1 MEILKVKDL
10 HVSVEDK
17 EILSGI
23 DLTIH
28 EGETHVIMGP
38 NGAGKSTLVNTIM
51 AHPNY
56 KITGG
61 ELIYKGKNIV
71 EESADARA
79 RDGIFMS
86 FQQAYEIP
94 GITLENFL
102 RASKTAVAG
111 KQPSILQFRKALYA
125 AMDELN
131 MDHSYASRY
140 LNVGFSGGE
149 KKKSEVLQMM
159 MLDPT
164 LAMLDETDS
173 GLDVDAVKV
182 VSEGVG
188 SWMNEKKAILLI
200 THHEKVLEAL
210 NPQFVHVIMNGQI
223 VMEGGPELIGK
234 ISQNGY
240 QWIKERV

>member
-1 MEILKVKDL
+1 MEMLKVKDL
-10 HVSVEDK
+10 RVSVEDK
-17 EILSGI
+17 EILKGI
-23 DLTIH
+23 NLTINP
-28 EGETHVIMGP
+28 GETHVIMGP

-56 KITGG
+56 KVTGG
-61 ELIYKGKNIV
+61 ELFYKGKNIV
-71 EESADARA
+71 EEGADARA
-79 RDGIFMS
+79 RAGIFMS
-86 FQQAYEIP
+86 FQQAYEVS

-102 RASKTAVAG
+102 RASKTAVTG
-111 KQPSILQFRKALYA
+111 KQPSILKFRKALYA

-159 MLDPT
+159 MLNPT

-182 VSEGVG
+182 VSEGVN
-188 SWMNEKKAILLI
+188 SWMDEDKAILLI

-210 NPQFVHVIMNGQI
+210 HPQFVHVIMNGQI
-223 VMEGGPELIGK
+223 VMEGGAELIGK
-234 ISQNGY
+234 ISENGY